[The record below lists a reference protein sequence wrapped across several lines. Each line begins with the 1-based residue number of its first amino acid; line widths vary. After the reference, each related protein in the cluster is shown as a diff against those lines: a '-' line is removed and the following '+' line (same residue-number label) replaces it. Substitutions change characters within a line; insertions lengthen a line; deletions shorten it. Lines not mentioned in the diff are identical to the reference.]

1 MCQRLM
7 VNMQVA
13 PRIVLITG
21 AAKGIGKA
29 IAIELAKNQYAIVLN
44 YHHSKKE
51 ALSLKEEIQQK
62 YSVPC
67 MAIQADVSKEQE
79 VDRMVKQVEKELG

>member
-1 MCQRLM
+1 M

-44 YHHSKKE
+44 YYHSKKE
-51 ALSLKEEIQQK
+51 ALSLKEEIQRE

-67 MAIQADVSKEQE
+67 MDGQTS
-79 VDRMVKQVEKELG
+79 